1 MAILL
6 IFLFRNPKVMWL
18 SLRNACVLSLQL
30 CLTLCDPT
38 DCRGGS
44 CVHGILQARIP
55 EWVAISSSRG
65 YFRPRDWNFIS
76 SVSFIGRWV
85 LYHSCH
91 LGSSQLPEMSAP
103 SYSPRHKSCTKTSS
117 SQAYFAMT
125 ITSIFTPFNSPCT
138 VLQISH
144 LKTMSKYHKRLLKT
158 VT

>member
-1 MAILL
+1 MAIPL

-65 YFRPRDWNFIS
+65 SSRWNTGMDTGMDPV
-76 SVSFIGRWV
+76 SVTCPALAGGFFTI
-85 LYHSCH
+85 
-91 LGSSQLPEMSAP
+91 AP
-103 SYSPRHKSCTKTSS
+103 PGKPSLCWYRL
-117 SQAYFAMT
+117 QGY
-125 ITSIFTPFNSPCT
+125 PF
-138 VLQISH
+138 
-144 LKTMSKYHKRLLKT
+144 
-158 VT
+158 